1 MGVHKLKK
9 TLDQLFSH
17 PIPSNIEW
25 KNVEHLLSHYGFE
38 IEGTKKNHMKIKS
51 QNGNEL
57 ILIVHGHEI
66 NSKDEI
72 VKLKHFLEE
81 NGIAKGATL

>member
-9 TLDQLFSH
+9 TLEQIFSH
-17 PIPSNIEW
+17 PIPTNIEW
-25 KNVEHLLSHYGFE
+25 KNVEQLLNHYGFE
-38 IEGTKKNHMKIKS
+38 IEPTKKNHMKIKNS
-51 QNGNEL
+51 KGEEL

-72 VKLKHFLEE
+72 VKLKHFLEN
-81 NGIAKGATL
+81 NGISKE

>member
-1 MGVHKLKK
+1 MGEHKIKK
-9 TLDQLFSH
+9 TLQQLFSH
-17 PIPSNIEW
+17 PIPTNIEW
-25 KNVEHLLSHYGFE
+25 KNVEHLLEHKGFN
-38 IEGTKKNHMKIKS
+38 IENTKKNHIKIKS
-51 QNGNEL
+51 QNGKEL

-81 NGIAKGATL
+81 NGISGE